1 MSTYREKL
9 NNIADQ
15 FDSELNEAKS
25 KIYNEVA
32 TLYVSRINELENIN
46 DREHKYISDL
56 EFDNT
61 QLKSENKKLVDK
73 VNTLEK
79 EKSELKT
86 NLILKYNK
94 LYDAYVKLFD
104 SDRGIKYEE
113 MTGKYREFYP
123 ISDEDINSKI
133 KSESEITPENNDK
146 ESSVLDEIPDYAKPG
161 KSDKTE
167 YKPKLNTQ
175 QVLNKARSENNE
187 LAGWLANLINTT
199 FDRDWFNY
207 DSLLDEVKE
216 LEKKFKIK

>member
-1 MSTYREKL
+1 MNTYREKL

-15 FDSELNEAKS
+15 FDSELNEAKR

-32 TLYVSRINELENIN
+32 TLYISRINELENRNEILN
-46 DREHKYISDL
+46 KQIDDL
-56 EFDNT
+56 EFNNSV
-61 QLKSENKKLVDK
+61 LNAENNKLSDEKKA
-73 VNTLEK
+73 LEQ
-79 EKSELKT
+79 EKSELRT

-123 ISDEDINSKI
+123 ISDTEINSKI
-133 KSESEITPENNDK
+133 KSDEITPENNDK
-146 ESSVLDEIPDYAKPG
+146 ESSVLDEIPNYAKPG
-161 KSDKTE
+161 KSDKME

-175 QVLNKARSENNE
+175 QVLNKAKSENNE
-187 LAGWLANLINTT
+187 LAGWLANLISTT

>member
-1 MSTYREKL
+1 MGTYREKL

-15 FDSELNEAKS
+15 FDSELNEAKT

-32 TLYVSRINELENIN
+32 TLYAHRMRELENIN
-46 DREHKYISDL
+46 NQEHKRISDL
-56 EFDNT
+56 EFDNAS
-61 QLKSENKKLVDK
+61 LKSENKKLVDEINALK
-73 VNTLEK
+73 K

-104 SDRGIKYEE
+104 SDRSGIKYEE

-133 KSESEITPENNDK
+133 KSDEITPENNDK
-146 ESSVLDEIPDYAKPG
+146 KSSVLDEIPDYAKPG

-207 DSLLDEVKE
+207 DSLLNEVKE